1 MPVLGWWYSACT
13 EGVSMSVEA
22 EAQRQSALLAVLLA
36 GHEPS
41 PQAALSEQGERLR
54 RGLVAYRANA
64 EMMAERALQA
74 AYPTVAA
81 MVGEEDFAALAR
93 ALWRASPPQRGDLA
107 QWGLDLPEFIEAQRD
122 LDPWPYL
129 AACARLDAALR
140 RCEAAADAV
149 PEPGTL
155 ALLAEHDA
163 DVLRLRLLPCV
174 QLIDSRWPI
183 ATLYA
188 AHHRDGAVDL
198 DAAREALAGRRAEAV
213 VVARHGW
220 HARVS
225 EVDASFFA
233 WMQALHDGLPLS
245 VALAS
250 AGDAFAFDDWL
261 VTALQQAWLHRC
273 ELREVGPDPASRS
286 GAADDPD
293 EESER

>member
-1 MPVLGWWYSACT
+1 MSVLGWRHSADF
-13 EGVSMSVEA
+13 EGVSVSA
-22 EAQRQSALLAVLLA
+22 ATEAQRQSALLAALLA

-41 PQAALSEQGERLR
+41 PQVAFREQGERLR

-64 EMMAERALQA
+64 ETMAERALQA

-81 MVGEEDFAALAR
+81 MVGWEDFAALAR
-93 ALWRASPPQRGDLA
+93 ALWRASPPRRGDLA

-129 AACARLDAALR
+129 ADCARLDAALR

-149 PEPGTL
+149 PEPDTL
-155 ALLAEHDA
+155 ALLAEHDPDA
-163 DVLRLRLLPCV
+163 LCLRLLPCV
-174 QLIDSRWPI
+174 QLIQSRWPI
-183 ATLYA
+183 ATLHA
-188 AHHRDGAVDL
+188 AHLRGGSGDL
-198 DAAREALAGRRAEAV
+198 ETAREALAERRAEAV

-245 VALAS
+245 VALAR
-250 AGDAFAFDDWL
+250 AGDAFAFDGWL
-261 VTALQQAWLHRC
+261 VTALQQAWLQRC
-273 ELREVGPDPASRS
+273 EPRVLDPDPASGRMAS
-286 GAADDPD
+286 DQPTKEG
-293 EESER
+293 E